1 MAKYCTKCGKK
12 LEEGKACDCEKK
24 EKKEIKEVETSND
37 MLNDYIDALK
47 GIITKPVDTMK
58 KYTKKSKFNLALIM
72 LAINVIISGLFVYL
86 FVKEFST
93 DLYSLMLG
101 SYSSILSG
109 PQTTE
114 IPISVF
120 FYSVLLMALFYFA
133 FAGFLHLICG
143 PIMKKESDFKEVIGL
158 MGVNAVFTTVTTLVA
173 LLFVFISVPVAII
186 ILLLGGIIYLFNI
199 YRGFTEISKV
209 DKNKM
214 TYAFVCAYVIALF
227 LVFYVVPKIFS

>member
-12 LEEGKACDCEKK
+12 LEEGKTCDCEK
-24 EKKEIKEVETSND
+24 ETKKEEKEATTD
-37 MLNDYIDALK
+37 MLNDYVDALK

-58 KYTKKSKFNLALIM
+58 KYTKRSKFNLALIM
-72 LAINVIISGLFVYL
+72 LIINVIVSGLFVYL
-86 FVKEFST
+86 FIKEFANLFTS
-93 DLYSLMLG
+93 SL
-101 SYSSILSG
+101 SSLTAGLTMQSA
-109 PQTTE
+109 E

-120 FYSVLLMALFYFA
+120 FYSVLLMALYYLA

-143 PIMKKESDFKEVIGL
+143 PIMKKESDFKEVVGL
-158 MGVNAVFTTVTTLVA
+158 MGVNAVFTTVTNLIA
-173 LLFVFISVPVAII
+173 LLFIFISVPVAII
-186 ILLLGGIIYLFNI
+186 ILLLGGIIFLFNI

-227 LVFYVVPKIFS
+227 LVFYVIPKIFS

>member
-12 LEEGKACDCEKK
+12 LEEGKTCDCEK
-24 EKKEIKEVETSND
+24 ETKKEEKEATTD
-37 MLNDYIDALK
+37 MLNDYVDALK

-58 KYTKKSKFNLALIM
+58 KYTKRSKFNLALIM
-72 LAINVIISGLFVYL
+72 LIINVIVSGLFVYL
-86 FVKEFST
+86 FIKEFANLFTS
-93 DLYSLMLG
+93 SL
-101 SYSSILSG
+101 SSLTAGLTMQSE
-109 PQTTE
+109 E

-120 FYSVLLMALFYFA
+120 FYSVLLMALYYLA

-143 PIMKKESDFKEVIGL
+143 PIMKKESDFKEVVGL
-158 MGVNAVFTTVTTLVA
+158 MGVNAVFTTVTNLIA
-173 LLFVFISVPVAII
+173 LLFIFISVPVAII
-186 ILLLGGIIYLFNI
+186 ILLLGGIIFLFNI

-227 LVFYVVPKIFS
+227 LVFYVIPKIFS